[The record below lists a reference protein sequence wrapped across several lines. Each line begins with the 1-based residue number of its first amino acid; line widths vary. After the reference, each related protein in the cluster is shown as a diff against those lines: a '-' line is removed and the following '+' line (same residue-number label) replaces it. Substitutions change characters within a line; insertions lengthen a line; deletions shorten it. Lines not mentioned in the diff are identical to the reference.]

1 MSSSINLA
9 DSSTLELQ
17 QRNLEI
23 RSGDRSKLEPDT
35 QDGNNINASTFNDE
49 EQSSESGGSF
59 ESKYEKGQP
68 SLIDS
73 FNKLFGE
80 GSTVSLLQSR
90 SLEFSVDEHEGQ
102 TIVKVIDKENKDVIR
117 QIPSEEF
124 IKMAQRIDL
133 LSDEMQKA
141 RGILLDKQV

>member
-9 DSSTLELQ
+9 DSSVLELQ
-17 QRNLEI
+17 QSNLEI

-35 QDGNNINASTFNDE
+35 QGGNNINASTFKDE
-49 EQSSESGGSF
+49 EQSSEGDGSF
-59 ESKYEKGQP
+59 ESKYEKGKP

-73 FNKLFGE
+73 FNKLFGD

-90 SLEFSVDEHEGQ
+90 SLEFYVDEYEGQ
-102 TIVKVIDKENKDVIR
+102 TVVKVIDKENKDVIR

-124 IKMAQRIDL
+124 IKMAQRIDV
-133 LSDEMQKA
+133 LSDEMQKT